1 MKSTPLPE
9 KEKFDQ
15 LLDGKRVKLYTLKND
30 SGMEVAI
37 TNYGGRI
44 VSLFVSDIENCN
56 TDVTLGFD
64 TLQKYLDSSTYYGAL
79 IGRFGNRIA
88 NGNFVL
94 DGVTYQLAA
103 NNGENALHGG
113 IKGFDAVVWDVLQ
126 ADDQHLKLHYLSVD
140 GEEGYPGNLKIT
152 ATYSLSAQNEL
163 GIHYEVVTDKKT
175 VLNVTNH
182 AFFNLNG
189 ESSGLI
195 NKHQLQIN
203 AEFIT
208 PVNENLIPTGEI
220 LPVDG
225 TPFDFRKITE
235 IGLRMDANDQQ
246 IKFGRGYDHN
256 YVLGQAKS
264 ELMLAATVFGDQS
277 GIRMAVYTDQP
288 GMQFYSGNFIS
299 GKDLGKSNVVY
310 EKRSGFCLETQ
321 HFPDSPNQPGFPST
335 ELTPGEHFESTTV
348 YKFDLHK

>member
-1 MKSTPLPE
+1 MKSTSLPE

-15 LLDGKRVKLYTLKND
+15 MRDGKRVELFTLKNKN
-30 SGMEVAI
+30 GMVVAI

-44 VSLFVSDIENCN
+44 VSLFVSDIENCK

-64 TLQKYLDSSTYYGAL
+64 TLQKYLNNSTYYGAL

-94 DGVTYQLAA
+94 DGITYHLAA
-103 NNGENALHGG
+103 NNGANALHGG

-126 ADDQHLKLHYLSVD
+126 ADDQHLELQYLSAD
-140 GEEGYPGNLKIT
+140 GEEGYPGNLKINT
-152 ATYSLSAQNEL
+152 TYTLSEQNEL
-163 GIHYEVVTDKKT
+163 GIHYEAVTDKKT

-189 ESSGLI
+189 EGNGMI
-195 NKHQLQIN
+195 DKHQLQIN
-203 AEFIT
+203 AGFIT

-225 TPFDFRKITE
+225 TPFDFREITE
-235 IGLRMDANDQQ
+235 IGLRMNANDQQ

-264 ELMLAATVFGDQS
+264 ELTLAATVFGDRS
-277 GIRMAVYTDQP
+277 RIRMAVYTDQP

-299 GKDLGKSNVVY
+299 GKDIGKSGVIY
-310 EKRSGFCLETQ
+310 EKRSGLCLETQ
-321 HFPDSPNQPGFPST
+321 HFPDSPNQPDFPST
-335 ELTPGEHFESTTV
+335 ELIPGERFKSTTV